1 MKSQQTHKVALLD
14 AIRRPLRTCCAR
26 ETMSSIRDSSHKLL
40 TDEIYEHGMAVS
52 QNGPYEVQKSRIL
65 RKDGDRVASEFI
77 FVGIRE
83 NVRDSKS
90 LKGINRTIVE
100 ESATVSQDSLDVFI
114 PTVMGRVEDSQM
126 WFIWNPELTTDP
138 VYKLLRLN
146 PPSNTIHIHTNYL
159 ENNWLTET
167 MRKLADDMKRTDP
180 KKYAHIWM
188 GEPITE
194 IEGAIFASELARADK
209 EGWIGSVP
217 YDPTKPVQT
226 AWDLGFGDPTCI
238 WFVQPRDGFLCF
250 IDYLSASEKTIT
262 DYIIMLQGKGY
273 VYTEDH
279 LPHDAVD
286 NIIHHRLIGNPDK
299 TKSIESLM
307 RAAGRNVRHAPKLL
321 KPDALNAGR
330 TLFPLCR
337 FDAVK
342 CADGIQGL
350 RHYQW
355 DRTELEPGKRK
366 PLHDWASHPSEAFLT
381 AAVSIKREKFQEPYS
396 APRQVKHE
404 AII

>member
-40 TDEIYEHGMAVS
+40 SDEIYAHEMAVS
-52 QNGPYEVQKSRIL
+52 QNGPYEIQESRIL

-100 ESATVSQDSLDVFI
+100 EAATVSQDSLDVFI

-138 VYKLLRLN
+138 VFKLLRLS

-159 ENNWLTET
+159 ENPWLTDT
-167 MRKLADDMKRTDP
+167 MRTLADDLKRTDP

-194 IEGAIFASELARADK
+194 VEGAIFAAELQKADAA
-209 EGWIGSVP
+209 GAICSVP
-217 YDPTKPVQT
+217 YDPMKPVYT
-226 AWDLGFGDPTCI
+226 AWDLGYGDPTCI
-238 WFVQPRDGFLCF
+238 WFIQRRDGFLCF
-250 IDYLSASEKTIT
+250 IDYMALTETT
-262 DYIIMLQGKGY
+262 LTNCIIALNQKGY
-273 VYTEDH
+273 MYDEDH

-286 NIIHHRLIGNPDK
+286 SIIHAKLIGNQDK
-299 TKSIESLM
+299 TMSIESIM
-307 RAAGRNVRHAPKLL
+307 RSAGRKVRIGPKLL

-342 CADGIQGL
+342 CADGIQAL

-366 PLHDWASHPSEAFLT
+366 PLHDQYSHGADAFLT
-381 AAVSIKREKFQEPYS
+381 AAVSIKREKH
-396 APRQVKHE
+396 APAYQAPQAEKYE
-404 AII
+404 IYI

>member
-1 MKSQQTHKVALLD
+1 MA
-14 AIRRPLRTCCAR
+14 
-26 ETMSSIRDSSHKLL
+26 SIKDSSHKLL
-40 TDEIYEHGMAVS
+40 TDQIYEYGMAVS
-52 QNGPYEVQKSRIL
+52 QNGPYEIQESRIL
-65 RKDGDRVASEFI
+65 RKDGDRAESEFI

-100 ESATVSQDSLDVFI
+100 EAATVSQDSLDVFI

-159 ENNWLTET
+159 ENPWLTDT
-167 MRKLADDMKRTDP
+167 ARTLAEDMKRTDP

-188 GEPITE
+188 GQPITE
-194 IEGAIFASELARADK
+194 VDGAIFADEMRKADEK
-209 EGWIGSVP
+209 GWIGSVP
-217 YDPTKPVQT
+217 YDPTKPVHT

-238 WFVQPRDGFLCF
+238 WFVQARDGFLCF
-250 IDYLSASEKTIT
+250 IDYLSAQEKTIT
-262 DYIIMLQGKGY
+262 DYLIMLEARHYLYG
-273 VYTEDH
+273 EDH

-286 NIIHHRLIGNPDK
+286 NIIHHRLTGNPDK
-299 TKSIESLM
+299 TKSIDSLM
-307 RAAGRNVRHAPKLL
+307 RTAGRKVRIAPKLL
-321 KPDALNAGR
+321 KPDALNAAR

-342 CADGIQGL
+342 CADGIQAL
-350 RHYQW
+350 RRYQW
-355 DRTELEPGKRK
+355 DRSEMEPGKRK
-366 PLHDWASHPSEAFLT
+366 PLHDSYSHGADAFLT
-381 AAVSIKREKFQEPYS
+381 AAVSIKRESFQPPYVPAQS
-396 APRQVKHE
+396 KPQFVRH
-404 AII
+404 I